1 MNNGFNK
8 LAKNVET
15 LGSFWSFFKKDE
27 IVSDSKNIL
36 EEIEEDYLKCN
47 EDKNSNLQKV
57 KILEQNLSECKNNKE
72 NLENKVIVLNE
83 DIKVKENHINE
94 LDVKQKL
101 TSKLLATASTN
112 SGLLQFRDILN
123 NDFLTF
129 ANDENSVSNEA
140 EMLLKLQEIEKE
152 LELISSHP
160 NLHSKHLVAVGG
172 GFSAGK
178 SEFISSF
185 IESGIKLPI
194 GVVPT
199 TAIPSYVM
207 HENTNKFIG
216 CTNRGGIV
224 DLEEV
229 DSNFQARLSHSFIKS
244 FGFNLKNIMPFMVL
258 GTQIKY
264 ENMCFVDTPGYN
276 PATSSDGF
284 TGEDIHTAT
293 EFLDNANTLLW
304 LIGADANGT
313 IPASDL
319 EFLSSLNLEDK
330 KLFIVFNKADLR
342 PLDSI
347 EDVLVEIED
356 SLDDYDIEIE
366 GICAYSSIM
375 KKEFSFIGS
384 SLLDFLVSI
393 NNEVKK
399 HDEVI
404 KKLFYVHETYRRGI
418 LKSIK
423 EKNAI
428 RKQLQSVSL
437 DILEDGVDVVENPV
451 FERITFL
458 KKYFSIED
466 EKKQLKILDSV
477 FENFSHSIENV
488 FGKSTSIQLSK
499 INIDDVE
506 LDYDFESRN
515 NIDEVLEKI
524 KK

>member
-1 MNNGFNK
+1 MNNNFNK
-8 LAKNVET
+8 LEENIEVLSSFLAFLKKET
-15 LGSFWSFFKKDE
+15 LGLE
-27 IVSDSKNIL
+27 SKNIL
-36 EEIEEDYLKCN
+36 GEIQNNYK
-47 EDKNSNLQKV
+47 KNMEKINGLEKILSESEAEKKQSHILIESLQKDA
-57 KILEQNLSECKNNKE
+57 KEQKLYLQK
-72 NLENKVIVLNE
+72 LN
-83 DIKVKENHINE
+83 I
-94 LDVKQKL
+94 KQKL
-101 TSKLLATASTN
+101 ISKLLGTSSHN
-112 SGLLQFRDILN
+112 DGLLRFRTILN
-123 NDFLTF
+123 NDFLAF
-129 ANDENSVSNEA
+129 ANDESSVSNEA
-140 EMLLKLQEIEKE
+140 EMILKLQEIEKE
-152 LELISSHP
+152 LKLISSYP

-207 HENTNKFIG
+207 YENTNKFIG

-229 DSNFQARLSHSFIKS
+229 DSNFQARLSHDFIKS

-264 ENMCFVDTPGYN
+264 EDLCFVDTPGYN
-276 PATSSDGF
+276 PATTSDGF

-293 EFLDNANTLLW
+293 EFLENANTLLW

-356 SLDDYDIEIE
+356 SLDDYDIEVD

-384 SLLDFLVSI
+384 SLFDFLTSI
-393 NNEVKK
+393 NSEVKK
-399 HDEVI
+399 YDEII
-404 KKLFYVHETYRRGI
+404 KKLFYVHETYKRGI

-423 EKNAI
+423 EKDAI
-428 RKQLQSVSL
+428 KKQLQSVSL
-437 DILEDGVDVVENPV
+437 DILEDGVDIVESPV
-451 FERITFL
+451 FERVTIL
-458 KKYFSIED
+458 KQYFSTD
-466 EKKQLKILDSV
+466 NEKKQLKVLDTV
-477 FENFSHSIENV
+477 FENFSKSIEKV
-488 FGKSTSIQLSK
+488 FGKKSNITLSK
-499 INIDDVE
+499 ISIDDIE
-506 LDYDFESRN
+506 LNYDFEVKN
-515 NIDEVLEKI
+515 NIDMDEIQRENKS
-524 KK
+524 